1 VEPKKTFQI
10 YYRVPET
17 IKAEFKR
24 ALKRRGLTEALFLR
38 ASAEALIHLDHTNED
53 LSLPIRL
60 LTVQER
66 QRRKKAP

>member
-1 VEPKKTFQI
+1 MEPKKTVQI
-10 YYRVPET
+10 YTRVPET
-17 IKAEFKR
+17 IKTDFKR